1 MRRSLRPLL
10 LATLLTMASVST
22 ALAARPFHDKAKFVE
37 TTTGDNL
44 CGIVVTTHIELNVNF
59 LDFGDGHFV
68 DVSQVRITWTNAE
81 GDWLSNF
88 AAGQANFTETLDGD
102 ILSIT
107 EVHRGVHEFLRSA
120 DGISAAFDRGQIAF
134 VIVID
139 LNDLENEDD
148 DVELSF
154 DIVKQ
159 AGPHP
164 EADADFALFCEV
176 VAEVLG

>member
-1 MRRSLRPLL
+1 MRLTLRPLL
-10 LATLLTMASVST
+10 LATLLTLASVST
-22 ALAARPFHDKAKFVE
+22 TLAARPFHDKAMIDE
-37 TTTGDNL
+37 TFSEIL
-44 CGIVVTTHIELNVNF
+44 CGIEVTTHLEINANSHEF
-59 LDFGDGHFV
+59 ADGHFV
-68 DVSQVRITWTNAE
+68 DNSQFRLTWTNAD
-81 GDWLSNF
+81 GDWLSNDG
-88 AAGQANFTETLDGD
+88 AGQTNITESLDGD
-102 ILSIT
+102 ILTIT
-107 EVHRGVHEFLRSA
+107 EVHRGVHERLRSA

-176 VAEVLG
+176 VTEVLG

>member
-1 MRRSLRPLL
+1 MRRPMLPLL
-10 LATLLTMASVST
+10 LATLLTLATVSS
-22 ALAARPFHDKAKFVE
+22 ALAARPFHDKARVDE
-37 TTTGDNL
+37 TSTENL
-44 CGIVVTTHIELNVNF
+44 CGIDVTQHLELNVNF

-68 DVSQVRITWTNAE
+68 DASQLRITWTNAE

-88 AAGQANFTETLDGD
+88 AAGQTNITESLDGD
-102 ILSIT
+102 ILTIN

-134 VIVID
+134 LFVID
-139 LNDLENEDD
+139 LNDLENEED
-148 DVELSF
+148 DVLLSSETLF
-154 DIVKQ
+154 Q

-176 VAEVLG
+176 VTEVLG

>member
-10 LATLLTMASVST
+10 LATALTLASVST
-22 ALAARPFHDKAKFVE
+22 AFAARPFHEKATIDE
-37 TTTGDNL
+37 TFPENL
-44 CGIVVTTHIELNVNF
+44 CGIDVTTHLEININF
-59 LDFGDGHFV
+59 LGFGDGHFV
-68 DVSQVRITWTNAE
+68 DLSQYRITWTNAD

-88 AAGQANFTETLDGD
+88 AAGQTNVTETLDGD
-102 ILSIT
+102 ILTIT

-120 DGISAAFDRGQIAF
+120 DGITAAFDRGQITF

-139 LNDLENEDD
+139 LNDLENPDD
-148 DVELSF
+148 DVFLSF
-154 DIVKQ
+154 ETVFQ

-176 VAEVLG
+176 VIDVLG